1 MTGARPL
8 SWLGALP
15 RRAAAEGLSE
25 RTMSAY
31 LIRRLVSFCLTLW
44 GASVVIFLML
54 EILPGDPA
62 LTMLGVDAPESAVI
76 ALRHELGLDRPALT
90 RYLDWIAGL
99 ARGEMGLSFT
109 YQVPVAELFAE
120 RLELTLPLALGAMA
134 VATILALGLG
144 LYAASRHNRAGDWGV
159 MAASQ
164 LGLAIPNF
172 WLAIL
177 LIILFALILQWTT
190 SGGFPGWADGVGPAL
205 AALILPVTAL
215 GVTLAAILVRI
226 TRSSVLEVL
235 GEDFVRTARAKGLGR
250 GATLRRHVLRNAM
263 IPVVTMM
270 GLLFAD
276 ALAGTIVIEN
286 VFSLPGMGKLIFGAI
301 SNRDLMVVKN
311 AVLLLAALVVVVNF
325 AVDLLYALID
335 PRVRIRD

>member
-1 MTGARPL
+1 MAT
-8 SWLGALP
+8 
-15 RRAAAEGLSE
+15 
-25 RTMSAY
+25 Y
-31 LIRRLVSFCLTLW
+31 LIRRLISFCLTLV
-44 GASVVIFLML
+44 GASVLIFVML

-62 LTMLGVDAPESAVI
+62 LTMLGVDAPESAVA
-76 ALRHELGLDRPALT
+76 ALRADLGLDRPAPE

-120 RLELTLPLALGAMA
+120 RLELTVPLAFAAMA
-134 VATILALGLG
+134 LASLLAIGAG

-159 MAASQ
+159 MTASQ

-172 WLAIL
+172 WLGIL
-177 LIILFALILQWTT
+177 LIVLFALVLGWTKA
-190 SGGFPGWADGVGPAL
+190 GGFPGWEAGIGPAL
-205 AALILPVTAL
+205 GALVLPVVAL
-215 GVTLAAILVRI
+215 AITLASILTRVVRSA
-226 TRSSVLEVL
+226 TLEVL
-235 GEDFVRTARAKGLGR
+235 REDFVRTARAKGLGR
-250 GATLRRHVLRNAM
+250 GRTLRRHVLRNAM
-263 IPVVTMM
+263 IPVVTVM

-276 ALAGTIVIEN
+276 AMAGTIVIEN

-301 SNRDLMVVKN
+301 SNRDLIVVKN
-311 AVLLLAALVVVVNF
+311 AVLLLAALVIVVNF